1 MKWST
6 TENEMQS
13 RSDVMTGNVKMSV
26 ILPLGWV
33 SEDIVFILSMENL
46 SIEVVVRLSKQ
57 INSSYYKLKHT
68 FCGNFETKMT
78 NFPTSAKFNPVL
90 K

>member
-1 MKWST
+1 
-6 TENEMQS
+6 MQS

-57 INSSYYKLKHT
+57 INSSHYKLKHT
-68 FCGNFETKMT
+68 FSSNFATKMT